1 MDELSKIILACAL
14 LVLLILAIIALA
26 VWYSMRARDRGL
38 EPEVEQEILEQNK
51 FLEDIP
57 EGDMV
62 RELVGFDYFGVNERY
77 DHSGM

>member
-38 EPEVEQEILEQNK
+38 EPEVEQENLEQNK
-51 FLEDIP
+51 FAMRTLIRQNNMAD
-57 EGDMV
+57 V
-62 RELVGFDYFGVNERY
+62 QVFAFDRK
-77 DHSGM
+77 SGM